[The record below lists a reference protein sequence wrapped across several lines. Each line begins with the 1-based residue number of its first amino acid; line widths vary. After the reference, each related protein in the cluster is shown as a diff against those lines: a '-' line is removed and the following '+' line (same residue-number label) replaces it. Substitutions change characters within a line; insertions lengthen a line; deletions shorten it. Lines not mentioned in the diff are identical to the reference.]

1 MRLCPHCLTD
11 IDTDGTLPDGLVT
24 ELVGVVCE
32 RLVVEPSK
40 VFSPNRTPRVVDA
53 RNASIALL
61 RDLFGLSYPQLGR
74 IFNRDHTT
82 VMHSY
87 NRADRHL
94 VRALADDI
102 QTLAPDQAHT

>member
-24 ELVGVVCE
+24 ELVAIVCE

-40 VFSPNRTPRVVDA
+40 VFSTNRTPRVCDA
-53 RNASIALL
+53 RNTSIVLL
-61 RDLFGLSYPQLGR
+61 RDMFGLSYPQLGR

-94 VRALADDI
+94 ARALAGDI
-102 QTLAPDQAHT
+102 QQLAPEPA